1 MVRNVRL
8 FYYQS
13 SSVQLH
19 NRHYTTSCLTRSV
32 KVQVWGG
39 QTDISEWVLRS
50 CHHARS
56 CARALAQQRA
66 RRVADVANV
75 DVLANLNV
83 VAADDGSK
91 VVARLHHIEQGYE
104 LD

>member
-1 MVRNVRL
+1 MCG
-8 FYYQS
+8 FF
-13 SSVQLH
+13 
-19 NRHYTTSCLTRSV
+19 TTSRRRFNYIIDIILLLASLTRSV

-56 CARALAQQRA
+56 CARALAQQSA
-66 RRVADVANV
+66 RSVADVANV